1 MEDELIKK
9 LELYVKNY
17 DMNDENIKIKYY
29 HSIMLAFSNK

>member
-17 DMNDENIKIKYY
+17 DMNDENII
-29 HSIMLAFSNK
+29 IQLGL

>member
-17 DMNDENIKIKYY
+17 DMNDENIKRTWSYKCKRYR
-29 HSIMLAFSNK
+29 

>member
-17 DMNDENIKIKYY
+17 DMNDENII
-29 HSIMLAFSNK
+29 IQLEL